1 MFKTSRRLV
10 SLLLSILML
19 VSLSISVFAEEI
31 TQSGGSG
38 QSVVTLD
45 LQSKTFRVTVPS
57 VLPIIVDSDNNVTVS
72 DNSVIT
78 NLSDGPVE
86 VTNVSVEGQSG
97 WTLVPFNTDFTK
109 VPVDTKQYG
118 MIMQGIDVTDGVPAT
133 AFDVIPGSG
142 NLRVTY
148 NGNVAI
154 QSEAYNQLDIG
165 HVVFTVAWNNG
176 ERLGVNDIT
185 YNVENEYVTAYM
197 NTPTY
202 DENDYTYTQMTAS
215 QSSDN
220 IARYPAKGTLTA
232 PSSAVKLV
240 VTSQEDGKNYTKEI
254 NGDTVDVDSLIPGV
268 KYNYQMFNS
277 SNEVVKEGK
286 IVPTGQIR
294 MINAGS
300 NVSNIRDIG
309 GWSSKYGTVKY
320 NKIFRGSRLNGEGI
334 TLSESQ
340 QSYFTDF
347 LGIEDEIDL
356 RNSEEVEGITS
367 SAIPNASYVRL
378 HTYAYRVNPY
388 DTIQT
393 ATVKTF
399 FTRIANDLRNNKPVY
414 VHCAAGADRTATLIY
429 WLEAILGMSPDSID
443 RDYELSSYF
452 ARERYRCGS
461 DQAAW
466 NDLIEKDKFYNKG
479 SSAEERAIRY
489 LIYCGVSVND
499 INTIRS
505 EMLTGTAST
514 VANYTETSVLDKS
527 SVSLNS
533 RLNSGAAVV
542 AYTPSSNNTL
552 VTDFIPVSKQDV
564 IEFYSDVA
572 QTDNYGGYC
581 QVYDSNKT
589 RLVTFTKTDTHLWT
603 WSDDMKHGTF
613 KIWDLN
619 HATSINEK
627 DVAYVRFVIQY
638 NDEDSIDIKKW

>member
-1 MFKTSRRLV
+1 MKKITSIVLALV
-10 SLLLSILML
+10 MMLSVMT
-19 VSLSISVFAEEI
+19 VSISGVSADII
-31 TQSGGSG
+31 TPGGDG
-38 QSVVTLD
+38 ESVVTLT
-45 LQSKTFRVTVPS
+45 LTARNLRATVPS
-57 VLPIIVDSDNNVTVS
+57 VLPIDVDSDNNVTVAT
-72 DNSVIT
+72 NAKIT
-78 NLSDGPVE
+78 NLSDGPIE
-86 VTNVSVEGQSG
+86 VTNVAVDPQNS
-97 WTLVPFNTDFTK
+97 WTIVPFTTDFTK

-118 MIMQGIDVTDGVPAT
+118 MTMYDDDVVDGVPAIL
-133 AFDVIPGSG
+133 FDVIEGDSE
-142 NLRVTY
+142 LAVVY
-148 NGNVAI
+148 DGNVAI
-154 QSEAYNQLDIG
+154 QSDAIDHLDIG
-165 HVVFTVAWNNG
+165 HVVFTVAWNSG
-176 ERLGVNDIT
+176 ERLGPTDIT
-185 YNVENEYVTAYM
+185 YGVENQYVTAYM

-202 DENDYTYTQMTAS
+202 DENDYTYTQMTPS

-220 IARYPAKGTLTA
+220 IARYPAQGTLTA
-232 PSSAVKLV
+232 PSSAVKIV

-254 NGDTVDVDSLIPGV
+254 DGDTVNVDSLIPGV
-268 KYNYQMFNS
+268 RYNYQMFNS
-277 SNEVVKEGK
+277 SNEVVQEGK
-286 IVPTGQIR
+286 IIPTGQIR
-294 MINAGS
+294 MINAGE
-300 NVSNIRDIG
+300 NVGNIRDIG

-320 NKIFRGSRLNGEGI
+320 NKIFRGARLNGEGT

-340 QSYFTDF
+340 QLYFTDF

-388 DTIQT
+388 DTIQ
-393 ATVKTF
+393 AETVKTF
-399 FTRIANDLRNNKPVY
+399 FTRIANDLRNDKPVY

-461 DQAAW
+461 DLASW
-466 NDLIEKDKFYNKG
+466 NTFMADDKFYNNG
-479 SSAEERAIRY
+479 MTAEERAIRY

-499 INTIRS
+499 INTIRN

-514 VANYTETSVLDKS
+514 VSNYTETSVLDKS

-564 IEFYSDVA
+564 FEFYSDIA
-572 QTDNYGGYC
+572 QTDTYGGYC
-581 QVYDSNKT
+581 QVYDSNYT
-589 RLVTFTKTDTHLWT
+589 RLITFSKGDTHIWT

-619 HATSINEK
+619 HATSINGK

-638 NDEDSIDIKKW
+638 DDINNIDITKW